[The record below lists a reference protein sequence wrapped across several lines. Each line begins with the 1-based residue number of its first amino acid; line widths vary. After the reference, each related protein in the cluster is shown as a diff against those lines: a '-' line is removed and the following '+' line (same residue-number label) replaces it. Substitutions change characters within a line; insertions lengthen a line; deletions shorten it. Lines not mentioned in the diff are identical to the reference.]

1 MKLAICYY
9 GQPRFYEEGFKYTQ
23 SLYKGCSLDYYGH
36 FWGDDEDKNKLE
48 SFYNPK
54 KFIIEKQV
62 EKFKDLKC
70 EPDLSRITKNVFVT
84 ISPLYSM
91 QKLHEVIKNTE
102 EEYDF
107 WVLTRTDVGIDC
119 DFSLID
125 LELDKDKIYTTYVR
139 GNEWMVKYMSVN
151 FIMCDKKSILD
162 LTNIYENL
170 NYYICEKNVPLCHH
184 HLFFN
189 SIKDNAKMEAIVA
202 DPGDDYTGG
211 WRFIRNGK
219 LSKE

>member
-1 MKLAICYY
+1 M
-9 GQPRFYEEGFKYTQ
+9 
-23 SLYKGCSLDYYGH
+23 
-36 FWGDDEDKNKLE
+36 
-48 SFYNPK
+48 
-54 KFIIEKQV
+54 
-62 EKFKDLKC
+62 
-70 EPDLSRITKNVFVT
+70 
-84 ISPLYSM
+84 
-91 QKLHEVIKNTE
+91 
-102 EEYDF
+102 
-107 WVLTRTDVGIDC
+107 
-119 DFSLID
+119 
-125 LELDKDKIYTTYVR
+125 ELDKDKIYTTYVR